1 MIKVTRLNGEEFY
14 VNSDL
19 IEFIE
24 RTPDTVITLTTGRKF
39 VVKEDVLEVID
50 KIIDFRNRIIK
61 VSLGERIVELNE
73 EQQKSIVDGGR
84 KYASGDNE

>member
-24 RTPDTVITLTTGRKF
+24 KTPDTVLTLTTGRKI
-39 VVKEDVLEVID
+39 VVKEDIPE
-50 KIIDFRNRIIK
+50 IIK
-61 VSLGERIVELNE
+61 RITVFRGTLVRASLNLE
-73 EQQKSIVDGGR
+73 ENAEPEVDG
-84 KYASGDNE
+84 KQELEKDQDEV

>member
-24 RTPDTVITLTTGRKF
+24 KTPDTVLSLTTGRKII
-39 VVKEDVLEVID
+39 VKEDIPE
-50 KIIDFRNRIIK
+50 IIR
-61 VSLGERIVELNE
+61 RIVEFRGSFDRVPLE
-73 EQQKSIVDGGR
+73 ESMGQGINKE
-84 KYASGDNE
+84 K